1 MYNWIENFILR
12 IKQRFCKHR
21 FKKRYD
27 KKKQCY
33 EYRCI
38 KCGKGVGMTTI
49 TYIDKGL
56 IIDGHAENPVACHGI
71 SAIGQMV
78 ANFVEER
85 DWGKVH
91 IRDGHLEITD
101 VKDEVCGD
109 TLFQAMKIAFE
120 DIAQQY
126 SDCVKI
132 ARG

>member
-1 MYNWIENFILR
+1 
-12 IKQRFCKHR
+12 
-21 FKKRYD
+21 
-27 KKKQCY
+27 
-33 EYRCI
+33 
-38 KCGKGVGMTTI
+38 MTTI

-71 SAIGQMV
+71 SAISQMV

-109 TLFQAMKIAFE
+109 TLFQAMKISPFGTRGEASYF
-120 DIAQQY
+120 
-126 SDCVKI
+126 CVQNVKT
-132 ARG
+132 